1 VCACVCVC
9 VSVKH
14 THARAVVQSFRTKFL
29 FDSFFN
35 QSFPFSNHFKFFSS
49 ILPIEAINEL
59 CSKKEVSF
67 TLFEMVDSS
76 LTLFIYLPRAETL
89 FSFLFLYL
97 FLFSLLLSPKG
108 QNNVLIKDWFLL
120 TMGYCIIWLSISN
133 LKTKK
138 KHPRLISRFEYL
150 WLCKEQYF
158 VFWSKFI
165 STVSTM
171 SYWLF

>member
-14 THARAVVQSFRTKFL
+14 THTRAVVQSFRTKFL

-67 TLFEMVDSS
+67 PLFEMVQQSDA
-76 LTLFIYLPRAETL
+76 IYIFTQ
-89 FSFLFLYL
+89 S
-97 FLFSLLLSPKG
+97 
-108 QNNVLIKDWFLL
+108 
-120 TMGYCIIWLSISN
+120 
-133 LKTKK
+133 
-138 KHPRLISRFEYL
+138 
-150 WLCKEQYF
+150 
-158 VFWSKFI
+158 
-165 STVSTM
+165 
-171 SYWLF
+171 